1 MPEYVSGFLER
12 LAAGGYSLTAIGVEL
27 LLIGLVVYSVLRFL
41 HGTRGARLMQGL
53 LFLMVAGF
61 LVVHVLADNFDWTR
75 IRVLYRY
82 FIFGVFL
89 TTLVVFQPELRRGL
103 MRLGETRWLRR
114 YLGARRTVVEPI
126 VQAISHLAKNKIGAL
141 IAIERE
147 VGLAGLAESGTRID
161 AKLSSELIQTIFWPG
176 SALHDMGVII
186 QSDRIVAAGCQF
198 PLADS
203 DEIDRALGSRHR
215 AAVGLSHESDALV
228 VIVSEETGIIS
239 VADGGT
245 LSRHLTPEDLA
256 SLLGQSLNLG
266 DSTDSDRIAA

>member
-1 MPEYVSGFLER
+1 MVKWGFSVPEFVSDFLER

-53 LFLMVAGF
+53 FFLMVAGF
-61 LVVHVLADNFDWTR
+61 LVVRLLADTFDWTR

-82 FIFGVFL
+82 FVFGVFL

-103 MRLGETRWLRR
+103 MRIGETRWLRR
-114 YLGARRTVVEPI
+114 YLGARPTVVEPI
-126 VQAISHLAKNKIGAL
+126 VQAVTHLAKNKIGAL

-147 VGLAGLAESGTRID
+147 VGLAGLAESGIRID
-161 AKLSSELIQTIFWPG
+161 AKLSSELLQTIFWPG

-198 PLADS
+198 PL
-203 DEIDRALGSRHR
+203 
-215 AAVGLSHESDALV
+215 SHESDALV
-228 VIVSEETGIIS
+228 VIVSEETGTIS

-245 LSRHLTPEDLA
+245 LSRHLAPEDLA
-256 SLLGQSLNLG
+256 RLLGQSLNLA
-266 DSTDSDRIAA
+266 DSTGNDRMAA